1 MYLRDKGN
9 ISYILFARNYHP
21 WKMLRYFQ
29 IEFPLGN
36 YQESVVVFFNIFF
49 LFLPLFI
56 PISHIFLTLFSFSIA
71 IFATL
76 LKNIIGL

>member
-49 LFLPLFI
+49 LFFPLFI
-56 PISHIFLTLFSFSIA
+56 PISHI
-71 IFATL
+71 IF
-76 LKNIIGL
+76 IFH